1 MRAKRDARAA
11 RHDSPRAHHPSL
23 EDAISPHCFY
33 SVAGACWNITA
44 TNEAARHWMQ
54 ILMICTDRSGEETN
68 AELVLRRTERVR
80 CKEQE
85 QEEASPQP
93 RLRPQEAMPQ

>member
-1 MRAKRDARAA
+1 
-11 RHDSPRAHHPSL
+11 
-23 EDAISPHCFY
+23 
-33 SVAGACWNITA
+33 
-44 TNEAARHWMQ
+44 MQ
-54 ILMICTDRSGEETN
+54 ILMICTDRCGEETN

-80 CKEQE
+80 RKEQE